1 MKQMANIVSI
11 TREGTDRFR
20 VVFDELVDVSAS
32 GCAAPDKVWFFG
44 VVDPETTDEMDIY
57 VRATRALNRKKEQDN
72 ADR

>member
-1 MKQMANIVSI
+1 MANILSI
-11 TREGTDRFR
+11 TREGSSGYR

-44 VVDPETTDEMDIY
+44 TVDAAEDEMDIY
-57 VRATRALNRKKEQDN
+57 LRATRALNSKKEQDY